1 ATASDV
7 FWTGRA
13 LFLGA
18 DFDGADVEFKL
29 PDGWHVSVPWEPV
42 AGRPNT
48 FHVASF
54 EELTEAF
61 LLAGSHE
68 QFTARS
74 GDTQVAVAVGS
85 DLGKAGEQLR
95 DCVQRLLEASAA
107 LFGGTPPG
115 RKLRVGHRGSWG
127 GFNGGVLGQSISLLS
142 DRGFDA
148 DETHRWFP
156 FVAHEIVHLWNGG
169 GGLRSRDHDSWFS
182 EGFTEYYA
190 WVLAARLGFVGRDGF
205 LERVR
210 SACKA

>member
-1 ATASDV
+1 GLFFATIERATIEPPATVDCQIDYHVALQHDASPWPEGGPDEAPYATASDV

-42 AGRPNT
+42 AGRPNP

-115 RKLRVGHRGSWG
+115 R
-127 GFNGGVLGQSISLLS
+127 
-142 DRGFDA
+142 
-148 DETHRWFP
+148 
-156 FVAHEIVHLWNGG
+156 
-169 GGLRSRDHDSWFS
+169 
-182 EGFTEYYA
+182 
-190 WVLAARLGFVGRDGF
+190 
-205 LERVR
+205 
-210 SACKA
+210 